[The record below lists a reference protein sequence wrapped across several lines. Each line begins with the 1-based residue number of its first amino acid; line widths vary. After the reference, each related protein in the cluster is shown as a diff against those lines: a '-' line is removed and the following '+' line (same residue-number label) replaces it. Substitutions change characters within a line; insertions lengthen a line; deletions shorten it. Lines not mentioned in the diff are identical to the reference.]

1 MDDPAEPINVISV
14 ETPHISNTVVN
25 QQAINIPDAPTA
37 PLVEN
42 ILGVKRRPLPP
53 LPAGAGGPNV
63 LASNPSDSPQ
73 AVFPPVS
80 QPKESVETSNSIPV
94 KRQAPTPPADSTIE
108 VAKLEH
114 APMPDT
120 VDSEETRELFRF
132 KGQQKVPLTI
142 QGNLVVEVPVPRKL
156 LAGHKNV
163 DLNSTHLRYSAVCA
177 DPDTFQ
183 SEGYTLRQAEQGLS
197 TEIFIVVTMYN
208 EPHNLF
214 MRTWGALVS
223 NIQYLCEKKNS
234 LFWDKDGWKK
244 VIICIVSDGRE
255 NVNRK
260 TLAVIGLLGAYQE
273 GLIATQIE
281 SRKVDAHLFE
291 YTTHVSLDADYKMLP
306 AKDDAPPV
314 MQFDLDSSYF
324 LPQGEKCEKDKQ
336 SSLVF

>member
-1 MDDPAEPINVISV
+1 MPINAICV
-14 ETPHISNTVVN
+14 ENKTPISNTIVN

-37 PLVEN
+37 PPVDN

-53 LPAGAGGPNV
+53 LPAGAGGPQI
-63 LASNPSDSPQ
+63 LASNPLDSPQ
-73 AVFPPVS
+73 AAFPPVPR
-80 QPKESVETSNSIPV
+80 PKEMISRDTSNTSPL

-120 VDSEETRELFRF
+120 TDSEENRELFRF

-183 SEGYTLRQAEQGLS
+183 KEGYTLRQAEQGLS

-214 MRTWGALVS
+214 MRTWGALVR

-234 LFWDKDGWKK
+234 LYWDKDGWKK

-291 YTTHVSLDADYKMLP
+291 YTTHVNLDADYKMLP

-314 MQFDLDSSYF
+314 TQSNLDSSYI
-324 LPQGEKCEKDKQ
+324 LPQREKCEKD
-336 SSLVF
+336 